1 MLWLL
6 ESPMGVMKNFMTF
19 FRKCDCNEK
28 KRESFN
34 LLLFWNVKT
43 FFGFRNV
50 EYRSFNRTI
59 TSNRKASN
67 IERFYVTSRPPYLCS
82 KTMKRRPCWC
92 NKAVLSLSCESRTL
106 FRMLKLSFV
115 PTNCV
120 TAGHVTEDDL
130 LKMIPRCV
138 F

>member
-1 MLWLL
+1 MI
-6 ESPMGVMKNFMTF
+6 VT
-19 FRKCDCNEK
+19 K
-28 KRESFN
+28 KRESPLICFYFEM
-34 LLLFWNVKT
+34 LKT

-59 TSNRKASN
+59 TSNRKTSN

>member
-1 MLWLL
+1 
-6 ESPMGVMKNFMTF
+6 MGVMKNFMTF
-19 FRKCDCNEK
+19 FRKCDSNEK
-28 KRESFN
+28 KESPLICFYFEM
-34 LLLFWNVKT
+34 LKRFLVFAMSSIVLSTEQSPATEK
-43 FFGFRNV
+43 RLI
-50 EYRSFNRTI
+50 Y
-59 TSNRKASN
+59 

-92 NKAVLSLSCESRTL
+92 SKAVLSLSCESRTL